1 MNLTKNKNLTMNTTE
16 EGSYKI
22 PAEDLERINKFLK
35 NKELLKNELGI
46 IKLSQLELEEREN
59 NAKLFRKELLKEES
73 EISKKYGN
81 GVLNTDE
88 GTFTPN
94 S

>member
-1 MNLTKNKNLTMNTTE
+1 MNTTE

-88 GTFTPN
+88 GTFAPN